1 MALIHVPDGYP
12 VDPALQTPPS
22 LWLPAAGAKKRGE
35 PSQTLWLHPVATLP
49 NRYYPDPLFTNEQI
63 SGERVGD
70 MPKLTQEVC
79 DPVDI
84 GILGRQL
91 PKLGSWLGC
100 TLCSLWGIDDAA

>member
-1 MALIHVPDGYP
+1 
-12 VDPALQTPPS
+12 
-22 LWLPAAGAKKRGE
+22 
-35 PSQTLWLHPVATLP
+35 
-49 NRYYPDPLFTNEQI
+49 
-63 SGERVGD
+63 

-79 DPVDI
+79 DRVDK